1 MLEELARRIK
11 GRVAIVG
18 VGNSMRGDDGAGP
31 SLIEMLK
38 NSHGISTINCQ
49 PPHGRQPVSRREYQ
63 LFDCGQAPENYLVPI
78 AEFEPNTTLV
88 IDSAQFCGQPGEMKL
103 FEAEDIKVQGIST
116 HNAPLSLFMDYL
128 KKETGADIF
137 LLAIQPGGT
146 KLGEEISSE
155 VKEAIQLLR
164 DRLRQILENGGTS

>member
-1 MLEELARRIK
+1 MFEELTRRIK

-31 SLIEMLK
+31 SIIEMLK
-38 NSHGISTINCQ
+38 SGHEASTMNCRL
-49 PPHGRQPVSRREYQ
+49 PHSRQPASGREYQ
-63 LFDCGQAPENYLVPI
+63 FFDCGQAPENHLVPI
-78 AEFEPNTTLV
+78 AEFEPNTVLI
-88 IDSAQFCGQPGEMKL
+88 IDSAQFCTQPGEMKL

-137 LLAIQPGGT
+137 LLAIQPGTT
-146 KLGEEISSE
+146 KLGEEMSSE
-155 VKEAIQLLR
+155 VKDALQLLK
-164 DRLRQILENGGTS
+164 DRLRQILKK

>member
-38 NSHGISTINCQ
+38 SG
-49 PPHGRQPVSRREYQ
+49 QPVSRREYQ

-78 AEFEPNTTLV
+78 AGFEPNTILV
-88 IDSAQFCGQPGEMKL
+88 IDSAQFCGQPGEMRL

-128 KKETGADIF
+128 KRETGADIF
-137 LLAIQPGGT
+137 LLAVQPGGT

-155 VKEAIQLLR
+155 VKDALQLLK
-164 DRLRQILENGGTS
+164 DRLRQILTFENGGTS